1 MPPSAEDG
9 GLLATLTRWVIPPWA
24 EDLFC
29 RRLPFR
35 SVFSPDTWLAW
46 SLLLLCALSLTHQ
59 CGVADRREALTSWGT
74 EPRTHL
80 GRLEA
85 RVEALETFQRA
96 LLASQTERPERQ
108 KWTRKRWGLR

>member
-46 SLLLLCALSLTHQ
+46 SLLLLGAIAWSHQ

-74 EPRTHL
+74 EPREHL
-80 GRLEA
+80 QRIDHRLEA
-85 RVEALETFQRA
+85 IETSRQEEAAARHPQ
-96 LLASQTERPERQ
+96 PERQ